1 MTSLTWNA
9 YRDPASVPVL
19 VLIDMQQEYV
29 AEGRG
34 LALANIAPALA
45 KCRLALNHARA
56 VGMPVAYVR
65 WIGRSAFFH
74 SATRFARWID
84 GFEPQVCDM
93 VFDRDRPSCYASPAF
108 ADVMDRD
115 QVPIV
120 IAGFSGEAACLA
132 TAIEAFHRGQ
142 RLTFL
147 TDASAS
153 HRLDDLSADAV
164 HHSASAIMRVFGEV
178 VETER
183 WIAGFAA

>member
-1 MTSLTWNA
+1 MALSRSA
-9 YRDPASVPVL
+9 YRDPASIPVL
-19 VLIDMQQEYV
+19 VLIDLQQEYL
-29 AEGRG
+29 AAGRG
-34 LALANIAPALA
+34 LALDNVAPALA
-45 KCRLALNHARA
+45 KCRLALDHARS

-65 WIGRSAFFH
+65 WIGRTAFFH
-74 SATRFARWID
+74 PATRFARWID

-115 QVPIV
+115 QAPMV

-153 HRLDDLSADAV
+153 HRLDDLSADEV
-164 HHSASAIMRVFGEV
+164 HRSTSAIMGVFAEV
-178 VETER
+178 LETER
-183 WIAGFAA
+183 WIAGCAP